1 MAYQKRLEQ
10 DNYNAWLQGM
20 YIQNAIS
27 SFLNKQNK
35 YPSSPYSNNTNVEF
49 ESSGEAQF
57 LNWIDAYNSKF
68 DKEN

>member
-1 MAYQKRLEQ
+1 MAYQKKMEQ

-20 YIQNAIS
+20 YIQNAIG
-27 SFLNKQNK
+27 SFLNKKNK

-57 LNWIDAYNSKF
+57 LNWIDAYNRKY
-68 DKEN
+68 DGEN